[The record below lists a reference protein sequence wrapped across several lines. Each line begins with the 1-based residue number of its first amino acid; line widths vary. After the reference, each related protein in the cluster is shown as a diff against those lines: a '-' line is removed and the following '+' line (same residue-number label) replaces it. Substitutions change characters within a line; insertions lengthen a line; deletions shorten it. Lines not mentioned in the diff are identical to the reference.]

1 MKNILTTLPVIDT
14 LPRNIKIDKDTNII
28 ISGISQSGKTA
39 FIFNFLEKLEK
50 KFIYVDCESIEDI
63 DFNKLE
69 KTVQK
74 DSFQIIIFDIYE
86 NNIRK
91 YLTPFLEMN
100 IQIIIISWMPIR
112 LVGFKRVN
120 IFPLNFEEFLSFR
133 NSSENVEVSFSKY
146 SKTGGFPIFAK
157 YSDEFIFQEIKRLM
171 YFALSEFEID
181 IVKNIAKN
189 SGTARTVLNIYNSLK
204 EKRRISKDKLYDS
217 FNKLLKIGYFSSVQE
232 YKKPI
237 HKKYYLIDP
246 ALQHSFESERN
257 FLKLFENIVI
267 SELFK
272 RNKKGFFYKSIDFF
286 IPRENKGVL
295 SLPFI
300 ELESL
305 QRRITRNILDF
316 KFLKLKKIEIITMD
330 LETVFEVAN
339 IKIEVIKFTRWALL

>member
-1 MKNILTTLPVIDT
+1 MNT
-14 LPRNIKIDKDTNII
+14 LPRNIKVYENSNMV

-39 FIFNFLEKLEK
+39 FVFNLLEKIDK
-50 KFIYVDCESIEDI
+50 KFIYVDCESIQDI
-63 DFNKLE
+63 DFKKIEQNI
-69 KTVQK
+69 QK
-74 DSFQIIIFDIYE
+74 NSSEIIVFDIYDL
-86 NNIRK
+86 NFRK
-91 YLTPFLEMN
+91 YLKPFLEIA
-100 IQIIIISWMPIR
+100 IQIILISWIPIR
-112 LVGFKRVN
+112 LVNFKKVH

-133 NSSENVEVSFSKY
+133 NSSENVEVSFAKY

-157 YSDEFIFQEIKRLM
+157 YSDEFIFKEIKKLM

-181 IVKNIAKN
+181 LIINIANN
-189 SGTARTVLNIYNSLK
+189 SGVARTILNIYTSLK
-204 EKRRISKDKLYDS
+204 ENRRISKDKLYIS
-217 FNKLLKIGYFSSVQE
+217 FNKLIKIGYFAQVPE

-246 ALQHSFESERN
+246 ALQHGFERERN

-267 SELFK
+267 SELIK

-286 IPRENKGVL
+286 IPRDKKGVL

-305 QRRITRNILDF
+305 QKRIQRNIIDF

-330 LETVFEVAN
+330 LEATFEIEN
-339 IKIEVIKFTRWALL
+339 IKIEAIKFTRWALL